1 MKYYPHHIG
10 DYRSATGHLSNDED
24 ICYRRLLD
32 RYYDTEQPLDDDVRL
47 LARFCKVTQT
57 VVTDI
62 LNEFFTLREGKWHS
76 GRADA
81 EIIKW
86 YEASAAAKAKA
97 DARWSKQ
104 RSNAAAM
111 QRQCSGNAETM
122 LEPCCDDAETMLR
135 PCCDDATQYPIP
147 NTQVNP
153 SSNPAGFDAFWA
165 AYPKKIGK
173 QAAVAVWKRKK
184 VNGLLPNVLKA
195 IEAQKAT
202 EQWKRDGGQYIPNP
216 ATWLSQGRWDD
227 EVESPAGQ
235 RRNYL

>member
-32 RYYDTEQPLDDDVRL
+32 RYYDTEQPLDGDVRL

-62 LNEFFTLREGKWHS
+62 LNEFFTLIDGKWHS

-86 YEASAAAKAKA
+86 YENSAAAKAKA
-97 DARWSKQ
+97 DARWAKQ
-104 RSNAAAM
+104 RENAAAM
-111 QRQCSGNAETM
+111 QQQCSGNAETM
-122 LEPCCDDAETMLR
+122 LE

-153 SSNPAGFDAFWA
+153 PSNPAGFDEFWA

-173 QAAVAVWKRKK
+173 QAAIAVWKRKK
-184 VNGLLPNVLKA
+184 VNGLLPNVLEA
-195 IEAQKAT
+195 IDAQKT
-202 EQWKRDGGQYIPNP
+202 SEQWKRDGGQYIPNP
-216 ATWLSQGRWDD
+216 ATWLTQGRWDD
-227 EVESPAGQ
+227 EVATTQVANRFAGAI
-235 RRNYL
+235 